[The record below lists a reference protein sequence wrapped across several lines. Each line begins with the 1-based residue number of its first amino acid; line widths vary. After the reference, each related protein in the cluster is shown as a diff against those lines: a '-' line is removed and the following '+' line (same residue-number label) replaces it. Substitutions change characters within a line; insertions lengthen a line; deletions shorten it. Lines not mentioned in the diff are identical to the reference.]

1 MAIKNTGG
9 GSSKANTNNIKS
21 TSSTKMDIKKNKNA
35 KKDAKTKL
43 KDFAKKVSKIERLPK
58 TVQETI
64 PISGFLPN
72 GIIETSEGVF
82 TKSYKLDDVNFDIA
96 PNEEQEA
103 ILKAYMDFL
112 NSFNENIKWQFLI
125 YNHEIDKKETIRNI
139 RFAPQKDGLNKYRQE
154 ENTILLNA
162 LKRGNNSIRHD
173 KYLTVAIEDVNVEHA
188 NTSFTRIDS
197 EISKRLRRISKSE
210 TRPMTTQERLFLLY
224 DIYNQDHDYR
234 FDTGV
239 YQDGTKFSL
248 QQITK
253 QGLMIKDIIGPPSFD
268 FGFKGGTKFMVGDM
282 YAQAMYLRQVPAF
295 LTTSFL
301 TDLTDI
307 QCDLLISM
315 TSEAVN
321 SQKASK
327 MVKDQ
332 ISALN
337 ARIASITEKNAKVG
351 VGSLLPPELEAST
364 KNAQELLRDIT
375 GRNQN
380 VFFITFIVVA
390 FARTEVQLDENIKL
404 IKNVGSKHLCPLKP
418 AQFQQEPMFNTAL
431 PLCRNDVKMERMY
444 TTESAAV
451 FIPYNSQE
459 LNQKNAVFYG
469 LNATTK
475 SMIMYDRTTGNN
487 YNGIIFGYSGSGK
500 SFTAKE
506 EMISILLNHP
516 EAQIFIIDPQ
526 GEYYPLIKAFNG
538 QEINLSPGSGVFLNP
553 LDLDISEDDEN
564 DPVTMKSD
572 FMHSLFDIIIGKNR
586 ELDPIHQSLID
597 KCVRKLYRPY
607 IEELNKA
614 GETSN
619 LDKCPTLGDFYREL
633 KLLEEE
639 RFEAGQ
645 LADVLFQYAVG
656 SFDTFAHRT
665 NVNTSSRFVVYN
677 TKNLGT
683 GMRELGLHICLNDV
697 WNRMIRNSKRHVYTW
712 FYIDEFHLLL
722 ESDSTTLYLKRV
734 WKMARKWL
742 GVPTGIMQNTE
753 DLLRNAETRAIVNN
767 TSLFI
772 MLRAPL
778 MDRQNLAELFNLSNA
793 QLEFITD
800 SEPGHGLIYNG
811 KVVLPFANDL
821 PKNTELYKI
830 LTTQHD
836 VAGAAFG

>member
-1 MAIKNTGG
+1 MAKASAKNMQQTG
-9 GSSKANTNNIKS
+9 
-21 TSSTKMDIKKNKNA
+21 TSKMDVKKV
-35 KKDAKTKL
+35 KKDAKQKT
-43 KDFAKKVSKIERLPK
+43 KDFLKRVSKIEKLPK
-58 TVQETI
+58 TVQQTI
-64 PISGFLPN
+64 PIRGFMQN
-72 GIIETSEGVF
+72 GIIETSPGVF

-96 PNEEQEA
+96 PEEEQKS
-103 ILKAYMDFL
+103 ILMAYMDFL
-112 NSFNENIKWQFLI
+112 NSFNENIQWQFTI

-162 LKRGNNSIRHD
+162 LKKGNNSIRHD
-173 KYLTVAIEDVNVEHA
+173 KYLTVSIEDSSVDHA
-188 NTSFTRIDS
+188 NISFHRIDA
-197 EISKRLRRISKSE
+197 EISKKLKRISKSE
-210 TRPMTTQERLFLLY
+210 TRPLTMQERLYLLY
-224 DIYNQDHDYR
+224 DIYNMDHDYR
-234 FDTGV
+234 LDTGI
-239 YQDGTKFSL
+239 YKDGVKFNL
-248 QQITK
+248 AHVTK
-253 QGLMIKDIIGPPSFD
+253 QGLSIKDIIGPPSIN
-268 FGFKGGTKFMVGDM
+268 FGIGGGAKFMVGDM
-282 YAQAMYLRQVPAF
+282 YAQALYLQSVPAF

-301 TDLTDI
+301 SDLTDI
-307 QCDLLISM
+307 QANMLISI
-315 TSEAVN
+315 TSEAIN

-351 VGSLLPPELEAST
+351 VGALLPPELEAST
-364 KNAQELLRDIT
+364 KNAQELLRDLT

-380 VFFITFIVVA
+380 LFFVTMIVVV
-390 FARTEVQLDENIKL
+390 FGRTEVQLDENIKL
-404 IKNVGSKHLCPLKP
+404 VKNVGSKHLCPIKP
-418 AQFQQEPMFNTAL
+418 AKYQQEPMFNTAL
-431 PLCRNDVKMERMY
+431 PLCRNDVQMEILY
-444 TTESAAV
+444 TTESASV

-475 SMIMYDRTTGNN
+475 NMIMYDRTTGNN

-526 GEYYPLIKAFNG
+526 GEYYPLVKAFNG
-538 QEINLSPGSGVFLNP
+538 QEINLSPGSGVYLNP
-553 LDLDISEDDEN
+553 LDLDISEDEEN
-564 DPVTMKSD
+564 DPITMKSD

-607 IEELNKA
+607 IEDLA
-614 GETSN
+614 TSGETCN

-665 NVNTSSRFVVYN
+665 NVNTKSRFIVYN

-683 GMRELGLHICLNDV
+683 GMKELGLHICLNDI
-697 WNRMIRNSKRHVYTW
+697 WTRMIQNSKRHVYTW

-722 ESDSTTLYLKRV
+722 ESDSTTLYLKRI

-753 DLLRNAETRAIVNN
+753 DLLRNADTRAIVNN

-772 MLRAPL
+772 MLKASL

-800 SEPGHGLIYNG
+800 SDPGHGLIYNG
-811 KVVLPFANDL
+811 KVVLPFANEL
-821 PKNTELYKI
+821 PKSTNLYKI
-830 LTTQHD
+830 ITTQHD
-836 VAGAAFG
+836 VDGAMFG

>member
-1 MAIKNTGG
+1 MAASKTGSTAIG
-9 GSSKANTNNIKS
+9 GVKAGAT
-21 TSSTKMDIKKNKNA
+21 TKIDIRKQ
-35 KKDAKTKL
+35 KKDNKAKVRDFFKKL
-43 KDFAKKVSKIERLPK
+43 SKIEKLPK
-58 TVQETI
+58 TVQESI
-64 PISGFLPN
+64 PIEGFMQN
-72 GIIETSEGVF
+72 GIIETSKGVF

-112 NSFNENIKWQFLI
+112 NSFNENIQWQFLI

-139 RFAPQKDGLNKYRQE
+139 RFAPRKDGLNKYRQE
-154 ENTILLNA
+154 ENTVLLNA
-162 LKRGNNSIRHD
+162 LKKGNNSIKHD
-173 KYLTVAIEDVNVEHA
+173 KYLVVSIEDVNVDHA
-188 NTSFTRIDS
+188 NTSFRRIDS
-197 EISKRLRRISKSE
+197 EISKRLRRISK
-210 TRPMTTQERLFLLY
+210 TDTKPMTIQERLRLLY
-224 DIYNQDHDYR
+224 DIYNQEHDYR
-234 FDTGV
+234 FDTGI
-239 YQDGTKFSL
+239 YADGAKFEL
-248 QQITK
+248 AQIAK
-253 QGLMIKDIIGPPSFD
+253 QGLSIKDVIGPASMD
-268 FGFKGGTKFMVGDM
+268 FGFRGGAKFMIGDM
-282 YAQAMYLRQVPAF
+282 YAQALYLQSVPSF

-307 QCDLLISM
+307 QCNLLISM
-315 TSEAVN
+315 TAESVN
-321 SQKASK
+321 SQKAAK

-337 ARIASITEKNAKVG
+337 ARISSITEKNAKVG

-364 KNAQELLRDIT
+364 RNAQELLRDLT

-380 VFFITFIVVA
+380 LFFITLIVVA
-390 FARTEVQLDENIKL
+390 FARTETQLDENVKL
-404 IKNVGSKHLCPLKP
+404 IKNVGSKHLCPIKP
-418 AQFQQEPMFNTAL
+418 AKYQQEPMLNTAL
-431 PLCRNDVKMERMY
+431 PLCRNDVQMERMY

-459 LNQKNAVFYG
+459 LNQKNAVYYG

-516 EAQIFIIDPQ
+516 DAQIFVIDPQ
-526 GEYYPLIKAFNG
+526 GEYFPLIKAFNG
-538 QEINLSPGSGVFLNP
+538 QEINLSPGSGVYLNP

-564 DPVTMKSD
+564 DPITMKSD
-572 FMHSLFDIIIGKNR
+572 FMHSLFDIIIGKTR

-597 KCVRKLYRPY
+597 KCVRKLYGPY
-607 IEELNKA
+607 IEELTRNKM
-614 GETSN
+614 TSD

-645 LADVLFQYAVG
+645 LADVLYQYAVG
-656 SFDTFAHRT
+656 SFDTFSHRT
-665 NVNTSSRFVVYN
+665 NVNTSSRFIVYN

-697 WNRMIRNSKRHVYTW
+697 WNRMIKNSKRHVYTW

-753 DLLRNAETRAIVNN
+753 DLLRNADTRAIVNN

-821 PKNTELYKI
+821 PKNTNLYKI
-830 LTTQHD
+830 MTTQHD
-836 VAGAAFG
+836 VAGAEFG